1 MYIKDF
7 SDIDRENFRALI
19 AGYRY
24 YHKVAIAHIRNMKTL
39 PFKRIPEKNDVQVEC
54 VEGWVS
60 VYRKCAYCRHCSGV
74 RVGKRVF
81 PSPQKEK
88 LTAVQRGMG
97 VDEDLMNAQIMFNTY
112 VRDGSAIECDDEG
125 DEGFR
130 SMYQF

>member
-1 MYIKDF
+1 
-7 SDIDRENFRALI
+7 
-19 AGYRY
+19 
-24 YHKVAIAHIRNMKTL
+24 MKTL

-54 VEGWVS
+54 ADGWVS

-74 RVGKRVF
+74 RVGKRIF
-81 PSPQKEK
+81 PSPQKDK
-88 LTAVQRGMG
+88 LTAVQRGIG

-112 VRDGSAIECDDEG
+112 VRDGSAIECDDDG